1 MGDAISPP
9 VCLLAFDFGLKTI
22 GVAVGQSVTGSA
34 TPLPPIGARNGLPD
48 WSLIGSLIREWHA
61 NQLVIGLPLNMDDTE
76 SEMSTRARIFA
87 RQLADRFGL
96 PVAFADERLTSREA
110 LSFSEGDRSR
120 SHGIAAAM
128 IAETYLRYV
137 K

>member
-1 MGDAISPP
+1 MGDVPVQP
-9 VCLLAFDFGLKTI
+9 VCLLAFDFGLKMI

-34 TPLPPIGARNGLPD
+34 TPLPPIAARNGLPE
-48 WSLIGSLIREWHA
+48 WSVIGALIREWRV

-76 SEMSTRARIFA
+76 SDMSIRARTFA
-87 RQLADRFGL
+87 RELADRFGL

-110 LSFSEGDRSR
+110 WSLSEGDRAR
-120 SHGIAAAM
+120 SHGIAAAL